1 MISFVL
7 MKFPLYLYYE
17 LLIRLTEF
25 RPEIGDFISVF
36 ASDSHLVLSTDT
48 GMLEISSGLM
58 YRQFNDP
65 DTVSREEIRKLA
77 GDFQLHNELQG
88 MAVKG

>member
-1 MISFVL
+1 

-17 LLIRLTEF
+17 LLVRLTEF
-25 RPEIGDFISVF
+25 RPEIGDFVSVF

-48 GMLEISSGLM
+48 GILEISSGLM

-65 DTVSREEIRKLA
+65 DTVSKEEIQKLA
-77 GDFQLHNELQG
+77 GDFQPHNEFQE
-88 MAVKG
+88 MAAKA

>member
-1 MISFVL
+1 

-17 LLIRLTEF
+17 LLVRLAEF
-25 RPEIGDFISVF
+25 RPEIGSFVSVF

-48 GMLEISSGLM
+48 GVLEISSGLM

-65 DTVSREEIRKLA
+65 DTVSKEEIRKLA
-77 GDFQLHNELQG
+77 GDFQLHSEFQG
-88 MAVKG
+88 IAVKD